1 MAQTNFQNWSQKPKS
16 KRKALAKGF
25 HRSERKP
32 SEVCPPKRTSLTRVP
47 SNSPDHSALK
57 IKPSEL
63 LSPCGWAQPWPSPRQ
78 SRLAQRWGCCCQ
90 AWDHLNRNTF
100 PQLKTGITLTSHLS
114 AELQWFSEPE
124 DSETHSPPRWSR
136 NLMSCG
142 SEHPPLRPVS
152 LFRRVIWPWWLLVMT
167 VPFQVLH

>member
-1 MAQTNFQNWSQKPKS
+1 M
-16 KRKALAKGF
+16 
-25 HRSERKP
+25 
-32 SEVCPPKRTSLTRVP
+32 P

-152 LFRRVIWPWWLLVMT
+152 LFRRVIWPWWLLLWLFHSRFYINSHT
-167 VPFQVLH
+167 HTSLCLTCFLALSPSFAVPPARAGSWWRVSS